1 MSSHDKAYVVVIDE
15 YDYDS
20 PNSDRLI
27 SCATFSSKEKAET
40 YMKEKKLV
48 EYDCVEGMCA
58 YDEDGILAMRVRVIE
73 TEVDEFN

>member
-1 MSSHDKAYVVVIDE
+1 MKAYVVVIDE

-27 SCATFSSKEKAET
+27 SCATFSTREKAES
-40 YMKEKKLV
+40 YVEKRLQ
-48 EYDCVEGMCA
+48 YDGVKGMYV

-73 TEVDEFN
+73 TEVDEFCE